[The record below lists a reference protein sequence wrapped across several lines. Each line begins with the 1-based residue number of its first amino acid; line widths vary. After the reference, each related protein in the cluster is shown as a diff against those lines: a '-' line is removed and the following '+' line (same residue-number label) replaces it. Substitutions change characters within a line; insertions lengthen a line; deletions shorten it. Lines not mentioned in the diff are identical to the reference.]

1 VIIETPLY
9 NLPTFGSQRDEY
21 DLSRNFYGVGTG
33 NRSRGSLFGGI
44 RRGKVAYQ
52 FGLFNNLDLDPFVL
66 VDGPGPND
74 VVGLGN
80 YRTQPG
86 GGVDILFFPGDE
98 QRSLF
103 FGVGL
108 YAQTYTF
115 VGRSIST
122 GSLFDLG
129 QRSVF
134 EGAFSMG
141 FMGELERGTSLG
153 IGWHTHLGWNFTFS
167 SRR

>member
-1 VIIETPLY
+1 MLDPGFAALNTVPCLRQDS
-9 NLPTFGSQRDEY
+9 F
-21 DLSRNFYGVGTG
+21 DLASNYYGLGAG
-33 NRSRGSLFGGI
+33 NRSRGALFGGQ

-52 FGLFNNLDLDPFVL
+52 FGLFNNLDIDPFV
-66 VDGPGPND
+66 VHGGPGPID
-74 VVGLGN
+74 TVGLGD

-108 YAQTYTF
+108 YQQTYTF
-115 VGRSIST
+115 VGRSLSS

-129 QRSVF
+129 QRYVF
-134 EGAFSMG
+134 EGAFSLG
-141 FMGELERGTSLG
+141 FMGELESGTSLG

>member
-1 VIIETPLY
+1 MVLDQPHNPLP
-9 NLPTFGSQRDEY
+9 LLSLQEDDFQ
-21 DLSRNFYGVGTG
+21 LSRNYYGVGTG
-33 NRSRGSLFGGI
+33 NRSRGSVFGGI
-44 RRGKVAYQ
+44 RKGKVAFQ
-52 FGLFNNLDLDPFVL
+52 FGLFNNLDIDPFVL

-74 VVGLGN
+74 VVAFGD

-86 GGVDILFFPGDE
+86 GGIDILFFPGDE

-108 YAQTYTF
+108 YTQTYTF

-141 FMGELERGTSLG
+141 FMGELERGTSIG